1 MFYFL
6 KLSPMM
12 LVLLFPFLAN
22 AEAKVEAKKAE
33 VKVEPKVEAKTEA
46 KAEEPTEGEE
56 EPEEVKPCEG
66 KTLKSKFT
74 VNANGTVTDKKT
86 KLMWM
91 QCSIGQ
97 SGSDCSGAGETFTY
111 AYSLQQAININQ
123 TGFADFKDWRVP
135 TLKELTS
142 MVDLTCGK
150 PVLNTTA
157 FPNVPK
163 GWFWTSSPHNSNVY
177 YAWMVYYEH
186 AKHHTDVKYG
196 TNYVRL
202 VRDNVK

>member
-1 MFYFL
+1 MSYFL

-12 LVLLFPFLAN
+12 LVLLFPYLAN

-97 SGSDCSGAGETFTY
+97 SGSDCSGAG
-111 AYSLQQAININQ
+111 
-123 TGFADFKDWRVP
+123 
-135 TLKELTS
+135 
-142 MVDLTCGK
+142 
-150 PVLNTTA
+150 
-157 FPNVPK
+157 
-163 GWFWTSSPHNSNVY
+163 
-177 YAWMVYYEH
+177 
-186 AKHHTDVKYG
+186 
-196 TNYVRL
+196 
-202 VRDNVK
+202 